1 MCLQLTKFKVLNYP
15 LKANQFQSNLS
26 EKNSSSNEVAIC
38 KCPSKQNFK
47 KCCKMYRET
56 PMLESLFNKIA
67 DLQRA
72 VFKKTRLQHKLFS
85 FKYGVNFFEPLFY
98 RIPLDGCFWLQSK
111 TKFFGYSRILAA
123 TIGIILLLFFKNL
136 TSCTKGNFA

>member
-26 EKNSSSNEVAIC
+26 EKKSSSNEVAIC

-47 KCCKMYRET
+47 KCYKIYRET
-56 PMLESLFNKIA
+56 TMLQSLFNKIA
-67 DLQRA
+67 DLQLA

-85 FKYGVNFFEPLFY
+85 FKYQVNFFEPLFY

-111 TKFFGYSRILAA
+111 TKILW
-123 TIGIILLLFFKNL
+123 IFKDSGNNHWNYFIIIF
-136 TSCTKGNFA
+136 